1 MDNSQ
6 VMYLDENIVLLAT
19 LGGNNKTSP
28 NVIGLSVVPFP
39 IYSALLEEL
48 LKDPTKNTRYLT
60 QTYMSMLP
68 EHISK
73 ACGNCMLSKPKSKA
87 LKKLKLLGCYAQW
100 NFQTLTQAVAN
111 IRRAIFYEAIQ
122 KENKGK
128 LRKREWKLMLERASR
143 LDIDHIRSCVVGDLG
158 MVPVKISTDII
169 ATSVFMG
176 FKWLGYTH
184 LWATS
189 EHLKE
194 THQASTQGPW
204 KAAEAARKRGWGVFH
219 MLPRSSGY
227 LHPDYKPCPVLE
239 HKVGGLKTTCT
250 GCPIPCDGK
259 ARNLTYNIDHGP
271 GSFGRLGKAGELLQ
285 LERRER

>member
-6 VMYLDENIVLLAT
+6 VIYLDENIVLLAT

-28 NVIGLSVVPFP
+28 NVIGLSVVPFQ

-48 LKDPTKNTRYLT
+48 LKDPKKATIDLT

-73 ACGNCMLSKPKSKA
+73 ACGKCMLSRPKSKA

-111 IRRAIFYEAIQ
+111 IKRAILYEAIQ
-122 KENKGK
+122 RKEQSRF
-128 LRKREWKLMLERASR
+128 RKKAWARLLERASR

-169 ATSVFMG
+169 ATSVFLG

-219 MLPRSSGY
+219 MVPRSEGY
-227 LHPDYKPCPVLE
+227 LHPDYRPCPVLE

-250 GCPIPCDGK
+250 GCLIPCNGK
-259 ARNLTYNIDHGP
+259 DSNLTYNIDHGP
-271 GSFGRLGKAGELLQ
+271 GSFGKLGKAGELLQ
-285 LERRER
+285 LKRRER